1 MKKKLSI
8 FGCTGSIGDTTFK
21 LFNKNN
27 KEYEFYILTGYR
39 NLKKIKYL
47 IKNYKPEFFIIFDQ
61 KTYLKIKSEL
71 KVKKTKILNS
81 KNYFKYKFKKTDLS
95 ISAIP
100 GIAGLEPT
108 LNLIKMSKKI
118 LIANKSQLFAVGT

>member
-1 MKKKLSI
+1 MS
-8 FGCTGSIGDTTFK
+8 
-21 LFNKNN
+21 
-27 KEYEFYILTGYR
+27 
-39 NLKKIKYL
+39 
-47 IKNYKPEFFIIFDQ
+47 
-61 KTYLKIKSEL
+61 KIKSEL

-118 LIANKSQLFAVGT
+118 LIANKESIICGWHLIDKLVKKRY